1 MLGFPTRSYYVLCFV
16 YISTSLFRRIQFH
29 LENIHLQFSKQL
41 CAPSGSRDSTDSQQK
56 WPWTT
61 AFQIHCCF
69 RSLVPSRLLQASRWQ
84 KEPQC
89 ALDAILSLK
98 LSATSE
104 FLFPTCLAVFHVYS
118 FLLLSDDSL
127 FRPLQMVTAAMKLK
141 DAYSL
146 EGKL

>member
-1 MLGFPTRSYYVLCFV
+1 MLP
-16 YISTSLFRRIQFH
+16 
-29 LENIHLQFSKQL
+29 
-41 CAPSGSRDSTDSQQK
+41 
-56 WPWTT
+56 
-61 AFQIHCCF
+61 
-69 RSLVPSRLLQASRWQ
+69 LVPETPQIASKNGLGPQPSKYTVVLEVLFPAGFWQASRWQ